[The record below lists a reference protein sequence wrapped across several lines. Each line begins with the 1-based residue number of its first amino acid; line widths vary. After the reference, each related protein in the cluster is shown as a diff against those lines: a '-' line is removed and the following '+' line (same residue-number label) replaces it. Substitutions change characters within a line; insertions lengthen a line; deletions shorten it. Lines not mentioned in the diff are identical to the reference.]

1 MRDRSAVSALVSISA
16 LARSGRLIVFAF
28 AVMTALKEVLTGSLV
43 RNHDPLLLVLVAF
56 TCSTA
61 LFALLRHKGS
71 PGGRVRLRDHAVP
84 LLALNL
90 TTVLGWGTVY
100 YALQF
105 LAPAVVATLAVAT
118 LPLFSTLLYRL
129 ITGAQPSG
137 RIDFIAALG
146 LLSAAIWLA
155 VVSWEGGGIVIA
167 GSRAELVVAFL
178 ACVMSGLGM
187 AASNILAA
195 RLYRAGLQPMDIMAT
210 RFILLTGLAGALWLA
225 QAEAAAVSAGHLAV
239 LVGYGIGAIAMP
251 LFILQIGLSRAS
263 PVEAGAI
270 ISLSPVFVVIFQSF
284 DPQVEIGPMVVA
296 AILLAVV
303 IVIGQI
309 LLRDR
314 LARRMAVP

>member
-1 MRDRSAVSALVSISA
+1 MCDPSAVSALVSLSA
-16 LARSGRLIVFAF
+16 LAHGGRLIVLAF

-43 RNHDPLLLVLVAF
+43 RNHDPLLLVFVAF
-56 TCSTA
+56 ACSTA
-61 LFALLRHKGS
+61 LFAAGRCRGGS
-71 PGGRVRLRDHAVP
+71 GRGVRLRDHVVL
-84 LLALNL
+84 LLALNV

-129 ITGAQPSG
+129 TTGAQPSG
-137 RIDFIAALG
+137 RIDFIAAIG
-146 LLSAAIWLA
+146 LLSAALWLT

-167 GSRAELVVAFL
+167 GSPAELAAAFL
-178 ACVMSGLGM
+178 ACVLSGFGM
-187 AASNILAA
+187 AASNILAV
-195 RLYRAGLQPMDIMAT
+195 RLYRSGLRPMDVMAT
-210 RFILLTGLAGALWLA
+210 RFILLTGLAGLMWLS
-225 QAEAAAVSAGHLAV
+225 QSEPAAVGAGHLIV
-239 LVGYGIGAIAMP
+239 LVGYGIGAIALP

-284 DPQVEIGPMVVA
+284 DPQVEVESMVVT
-296 AILLAVV
+296 AVLV
-303 IVIGQI
+303 AVLIVIGQI

-314 LARRMAVP
+314 LARRAAGP